1 MHQTSSKMLR
11 MSGASLSYQVC
22 GSGPL
27 LLLIAGGGGG
37 SANFQGLVH
46 LLADSYTLVTYHR
59 RGAIGSPLDD
69 PEEDV
74 SLETQSEDA
83 HLLLAELTHEPAV
96 VFGSSAGALIGLDLV
111 ARYPQ
116 QVRLLVAH
124 EPPTEYLLPDG
135 AQAFPED
142 ALDLYHREGG
152 MVALQRFIAY
162 NGMNS
167 ADREPD
173 VELAAAQAESAANA
187 DAFFR
192 YNLLSVRRYRL
203 DFAKLLATP
212 TQIVL
217 AGGETG
223 RAYVGYRGATAVA
236 ERLGTSV
243 VEFPGHHVGYL
254 THPRAFAER
263 LRGVLKENDV
273 ALRPEN
279 RGETKPPC

>member
-1 MHQTSSKMLR
+1 MHQMYSSTLR
-11 MSGASLSYQVC
+11 VPGAGLAYQVC

-37 SANFQGLVH
+37 SASFQGLVNR
-46 LLADSYTLVTYHR
+46 LSDSYTLVTYNR

-83 HLLLAELTHEPAV
+83 HRLLAELTREPAV

-111 ARYPQ
+111 ARHPE
-116 QVRLLVAH
+116 QVHTLVAH

-152 MVALQRFIAY
+152 RVALQRFIAY
-162 NGMNS
+162 NGMNYE
-167 ADREPD
+167 DREPG

-192 YNLLSVRRYRL
+192 YNLLAVRGYRL
-203 DFAKLLATP
+203 DFAALVAAP
-212 TQIVL
+212 TRIVL

-263 LRGVLKENDV
+263 LRDVLRE
-273 ALRPEN
+273 AT
-279 RGETKPPC
+279 G